1 LRGRNKR
8 EKQEEKGVGSNVA
21 SRQSDWRLLTVSD
34 ETWTDEEEQKWRSEV
49 EGLFAKKIEEALQQH
64 TNPLEV
70 GNRLGEILKELE
82 TDATKLV
89 IPRAVRKWAKPEHLD
104 LWNLILQDQS
114 TLSELR
120 SIGTSIANTMRPL
133 AGNVFA
139 HWVAEVLNQAF
150 ECYSLPLKCTTKG
163 KIKAELSKNLT
174 IKQGQEQV
182 SLKPDMDMVIV
193 HPAKAKPKQQRAL
206 VIISAKTTLAERVLQ
221 TITWKRYMAQV
232 PEEVRHI
239 RVFLV
244 TAWETFPENDINR
257 QRVQELDGVYVCNMS
272 VQPYGRIKPF
282 SAIIADIK
290 ELIPAELNA
299 SS

>member
-1 LRGRNKR
+1 LLGD
-8 EKQEEKGVGSNVA
+8 G
-21 SRQSDWRLLTVSD
+21 RLLIVSE
-34 ETWTDEEEQKWRSEV
+34 ETWTDENEEKWRNECHS
-49 EGLFAKKIEEALQQH
+49 LFERKLKEALQQT

-70 GNRLGEILKELE
+70 GNRLGDILKELE
-82 TDATKLV
+82 TDAAQLV
-89 IPRAVRKWAKPEHLD
+89 IPRAVYKWAKPEHLA
-104 LWNLILQDQS
+104 LWEPILQDES

-257 QRVQELDGVYVCNMS
+257 QRIQELDGVYVCNMS